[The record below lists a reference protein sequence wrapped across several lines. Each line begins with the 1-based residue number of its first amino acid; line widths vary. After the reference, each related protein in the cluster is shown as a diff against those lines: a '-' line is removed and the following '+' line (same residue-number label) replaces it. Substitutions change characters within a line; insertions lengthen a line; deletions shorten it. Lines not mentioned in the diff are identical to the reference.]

1 MLAPVRKIRYL
12 LVDVMDYILSESRIE
27 AMHKTTEPSSPSL
40 ALLEDPLSF
49 DLPPYIFAY

>member
-1 MLAPVRKIRYL
+1 VR
-12 LVDVMDYILSESRIE
+12 VMATSEVFPIQGSKIE